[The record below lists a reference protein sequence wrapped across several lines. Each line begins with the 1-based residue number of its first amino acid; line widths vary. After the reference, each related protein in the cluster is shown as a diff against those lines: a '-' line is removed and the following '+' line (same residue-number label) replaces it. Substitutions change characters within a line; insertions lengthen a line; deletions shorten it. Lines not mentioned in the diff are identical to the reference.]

1 MVKEVKLNERQVAVI
16 NALKGSNKALTLAEI
31 SGIVGFEVKSGTTNT
46 LVKRGAIKVVGERT
60 IVCMACGHKHT
71 VKEYTIGD
79 QFPECKL
86 AVSQYKYAMS
96 PIGLFFHVHKIGGLD
111 QSVH

>member
-1 MVKEVKLNERQVAVI
+1 MEKKTQMNERQVAVI
-16 NALKGSNKALTLAEI
+16 KALKASDKALTLAEI

-60 IVCMACGHKHT
+60 IVCPTCGHKHT

-79 QFPECKL
+79 
-86 AVSQYKYAMS
+86 
-96 PIGLFFHVHKIGGLD
+96 
-111 QSVH
+111 

>member
-1 MVKEVKLNERQVAVI
+1 MEKKNQMNERQVAVI
-16 NALKGSNKALTLAEI
+16 NALKASEKALTLAEI

-60 IVCMACGHKHT
+60 IICECCGHKHT

-79 QFPECKL
+79 
-86 AVSQYKYAMS
+86 
-96 PIGLFFHVHKIGGLD
+96 
-111 QSVH
+111 

>member
-1 MVKEVKLNERQVAVI
+1 MVKEVKLNERQVSVI
-16 NALKGSNKALTLAEI
+16 NALKGSTKALTLAEI
-31 SGIVGFEVKSGTTNT
+31 SGSVGFEVTSGTTNT

-79 QFPECKL
+79 
-86 AVSQYKYAMS
+86 
-96 PIGLFFHVHKIGGLD
+96 
-111 QSVH
+111 

>member
-1 MVKEVKLNERQVAVI
+1 MENKTQMNERQIAVI
-16 NALKGSNKALTLAEI
+16 NALKASNKALTLAEI

-79 QFPECKL
+79 
-86 AVSQYKYAMS
+86 
-96 PIGLFFHVHKIGGLD
+96 
-111 QSVH
+111 

>member
-1 MVKEVKLNERQVAVI
+1 MKKSIDLVPNLCYNNNIKKGKETKVSEKENHTMAKEIKLNERQVAVI
-16 NALKGSNKALTLAEI
+16 NALKASDKALTLAEI

-60 IVCMACGHKHT
+60 IVCAACGHKHT

-79 QFPECKL
+79 
-86 AVSQYKYAMS
+86 
-96 PIGLFFHVHKIGGLD
+96 
-111 QSVH
+111 

>member
-1 MVKEVKLNERQVAVI
+1 MEKKTQMNERQVAVI
-16 NALKGSNKALTLAEI
+16 NALKASDKALTLAEI

-60 IVCMACGHKHT
+60 IVCECCGHKHT

-79 QFPECKL
+79 
-86 AVSQYKYAMS
+86 
-96 PIGLFFHVHKIGGLD
+96 
-111 QSVH
+111 

>member
-1 MVKEVKLNERQVAVI
+1 MKKDIDLIPNLWYNNNIRKGKETKVSKGKNLMEKKIQMNERQTAVI
-16 NALKGSNKALTLAEI
+16 NALKASDKALTLAEI

-60 IVCMACGHKHT
+60 IVCECCGHKHT

-79 QFPECKL
+79 
-86 AVSQYKYAMS
+86 
-96 PIGLFFHVHKIGGLD
+96 
-111 QSVH
+111 

>member
-1 MVKEVKLNERQVAVI
+1 MENKTQMNERQIAVI
-16 NALKGSNKALTLAEI
+16 NALKASDKALTLAEI

-60 IVCMACGHKHT
+60 IVCECCGHKHT

-79 QFPECKL
+79 
-86 AVSQYKYAMS
+86 
-96 PIGLFFHVHKIGGLD
+96 
-111 QSVH
+111 

>member
-1 MVKEVKLNERQVAVI
+1 MAKEIKLNERQIAVI
-16 NALKGSNKALTLAEI
+16 NALKASDKALTLAEI

-60 IVCMACGHKHT
+60 IVCECCGHKHT

-86 AVSQYKYAMS
+86 AVN
-96 PIGLFFHVHKIGGLD
+96 
-111 QSVH
+111 

>member
-1 MVKEVKLNERQVAVI
+1 MEKKNQMNERQVAVI
-16 NALKGSNKALTLAEI
+16 NALKASDKALTLAEI

-60 IVCMACGHKHT
+60 IVCECCGHKHT

-79 QFPECKL
+79 
-86 AVSQYKYAMS
+86 
-96 PIGLFFHVHKIGGLD
+96 
-111 QSVH
+111 

>member
-1 MVKEVKLNERQVAVI
+1 MEKKTQMNERQIAVI
-16 NALKGSNKALTLAEI
+16 NALKASDKALTLAEI

-46 LVKRGAIKVVGERT
+46 LVKRGVIKVVGERT
-60 IVCMACGHKHT
+60 IVCECCGHKHT

-86 AVSQYKYAMS
+86 AVN
-96 PIGLFFHVHKIGGLD
+96 
-111 QSVH
+111 

>member
-1 MVKEVKLNERQVAVI
+1 MEKKTQMNERQVAVI
-16 NALKGSNKALTLAEI
+16 NALKASDKALTLAEI

-60 IVCMACGHKHT
+60 IVCPTCGHKHT

-79 QFPECKL
+79 
-86 AVSQYKYAMS
+86 
-96 PIGLFFHVHKIGGLD
+96 
-111 QSVH
+111 

>member
-1 MVKEVKLNERQVAVI
+1 MEKKTQMNERQTAVI
-16 NALKGSNKALTLAEI
+16 NALKASDKALTLAEI

-71 VKEYTIGD
+71 VKEYTIG
-79 QFPECKL
+79 E
-86 AVSQYKYAMS
+86 
-96 PIGLFFHVHKIGGLD
+96 
-111 QSVH
+111 